1 MQYNKLFIALG
12 LSALITFILTR
23 VFDVRCTVTK
33 NPHGSYPQTVSDAN
47 KNSFEGNLQLS
58 IVNVNIENHK

>member
-1 MQYNKLFIALG
+1 MQPGKLFTALG

-23 VFDVRCTVTK
+23 FLDVSCSVSKDT
-33 NPHGSYPQTVSDAN
+33 HGSHPQTVSDAG

>member
-1 MQYNKLFIALG
+1 MQPGKLFTALG

-23 VFDVRCTVTK
+23 FLDVSCSVSKDT
-33 NPHGSYPQTVSDAN
+33 HGSYPQTVSDAN